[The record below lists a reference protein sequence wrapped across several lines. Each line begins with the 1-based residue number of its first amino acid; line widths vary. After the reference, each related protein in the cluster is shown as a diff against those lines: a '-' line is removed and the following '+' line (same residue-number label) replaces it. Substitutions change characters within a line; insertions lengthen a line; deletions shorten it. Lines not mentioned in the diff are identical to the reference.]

1 MFDGGRPGQSGDSY
15 SGGIHGDN
23 TVGDT
28 SEGFTSVVSDWFGEE
43 VMITI
48 AAVVEVIL
56 VAAVA
61 VAMDATLLRLSV
73 MEVIGLTLDDFGSSH
88 GA

>member
-1 MFDGGRPGQSGDSY
+1 
-15 SGGIHGDN
+15 
-23 TVGDT
+23 
-28 SEGFTSVVSDWFGEE
+28 
-43 VMITI
+43 MITI
-48 AAVVEVIL
+48 AAAVEVIL

-73 MEVIGLTLDDFGSSH
+73 MEVTGLTLDDLSSSH